1 MILDAGSPDRG
12 AFARPFDICI
22 VGSGPAGMTLARS
35 LAAKGFDVAL
45 MEGGSFDVTVE
56 SQEMY
61 AGEIVGLDYMDLDV
75 VRIRVFG
82 GCSEHWSGRTGV
94 IPAHDFLPMPQ
105 RPLAWPITKA
115 DLDPYQPE
123 ASEIFEL
130 GLAWQPPDLALPQA
144 EERFRNI
151 QFRQSPPVRMGQ
163 KYRDEI
169 AASPRITA
177 AINANLVDMRLGPD
191 LATVESAVFRSYDP
205 ADPGFTVSARVFALC
220 LGGFETPRMML
231 NFNSQKPAGIGN
243 DNDLV
248 GRYFCEHPSREMA
261 LAIYTHRREIMQ
273 DNYSPTPEFMEREGI
288 LDFIMRVTWRDR
300 APKSLGD
307 SLKGALECAT
317 PFTERLGAKIR
328 GRPHDC
334 LWGGG
339 EEFHRLHDPDAY
351 PSGTVWMA
359 CEQSLIRDSRVMLA
373 EETDAFGLRRMRLDW
388 KLDEIDYRTMLTGLT
403 ALGQHFAEQDIGRI
417 RIPDWL
423 LVDNPRLPGGAG
435 AVHSGDWNGGYHQMC
450 TTRMADDPREGVV
463 DRNCRVHG
471 MDNLYIGGSS
481 VFGSPSYVNPT
492 YTIVQLALRLGDH
505 LGTVLPAGGVVG
517 EVLQ

>member
-1 MILDAGSPDRG
+1 VIHDAGSPDRG
-12 AFARPFDICI
+12 AFARKFDICI
-22 VGSGPAGMTLARS
+22 VGSGPAGLTLARR
-35 LAAKGFDVAL
+35 LAAKGLDVAL
-45 MEGGSFDVTVE
+45 MEGGGFDVSVE
-56 SQEMY
+56 SQEQY

-94 IPAHDFLPMPQ
+94 IPAHDFIPLPQ
-105 RPLAWPITKA
+105 RPLAWPIRKE
-115 DLDPYQPE
+115 DIDSYQPE

-130 GLAWQPPDLALPQA
+130 GLPWQPPDLALPQE

-169 AASPRITA
+169 AANPRIAA
-177 AINANLVDMRLGPD
+177 AINANLVDMRLAPD
-191 LATVESAVFRSYDP
+191 LATVTGAVFRSYDP
-205 ADPGFTVSARVFALC
+205 SDPGFTVSARVFALC

-231 NFNSQKPAGIGN
+231 NFNSQKPAGLGN

-248 GRYFCEHPSREMA
+248 GRYFCEHPSRE
-261 LAIYTHRREIMQ
+261 LASAIFTHSRAIEQ
-273 DNYSPTPEFMEREGI
+273 DNYSPTLEFMEREDI
-288 LDFIMRVTWRDR
+288 LDFILRVTWRDR
-300 APKSLGD
+300 TPKSLAD
-307 SLKGALECAT
+307 SLKGALECAS
-317 PFTERLGAKIR
+317 PFTERLGAKLR
-328 GRPHDC
+328 GAPRGC
-334 LWGGG
+334 LWGGS
-339 EEFHRLHDPDAY
+339 EEFNRLRDPQTY

-359 CEQSLIRDSRVMLA
+359 CEQSLIRDSRVMLG
-373 EETDAFGLRRMRLDW
+373 EDTDVFGLRRMRLDW
-388 KLDEIDYRTMLTGLT
+388 QLGEIDYRTMLTGLT

-417 RIPDWL
+417 RIQDWL
-423 LVDNPRLPGGAG
+423 LEKNPRLPGGSN
-435 AVHSGDWNGGYHQMC
+435 AVHSGEWNGGYHQMC
-450 TTRMADDPREGVV
+450 TTRMDDDPRSGVV

-505 LGTVLPAGGVVG
+505 LGELLPAGSVAG
-517 EVLQ
+517 EVGQ